1 MLYGTT
7 RRFLE
12 VFGLEN
18 LKNLP
23 TLRELDEMARE
34 QGLIER
40 ANDDALAPHE
50 DSPTPEGDAESAGE
64 EAAADVVDEQLE
76 IAEADSDPNDP
87 DEDPAER

>member
-1 MLYGTT
+1 
-7 RRFLE
+7 
-12 VFGLEN
+12 
-18 LKNLP
+18 
-23 TLRELDEMARE
+23 
-34 QGLIER
+34 
-40 ANDDALAPHE
+40 LAPHE